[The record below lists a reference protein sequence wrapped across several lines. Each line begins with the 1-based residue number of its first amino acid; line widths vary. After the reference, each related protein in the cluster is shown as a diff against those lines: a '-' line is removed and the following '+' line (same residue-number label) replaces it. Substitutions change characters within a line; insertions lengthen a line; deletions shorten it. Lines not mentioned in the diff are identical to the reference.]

1 MPDNFSKKTVY
12 RIKQINNTIELLK
25 NEYDEMN
32 WEVRREPISELVYT
46 ILSQHTSD
54 VNSIRAFDN
63 LIEKF
68 KSFEEVKNASI
79 REIETV
85 IYRGGLSNI
94 KALRI
99 KEVLRIIYED
109 IGSFDLSFLSEMNIN
124 EAKSWLKSLP
134 GIGPKTA
141 AIVLCFSFGMP
152 VMPVD
157 THIFRLSRRLGFISN
172 KTNADDAHEILENM
186 ILPEKIFSFH
196 MNLIKHG
203 REICLARRPKCG
215 LCVLSTICPSK
226 Q

>member
-1 MPDNFSKKTVY
+1 MGLFVWKF
-12 RIKQINNTIELLK
+12 
-25 NEYDEMN
+25 DEMN

-68 KSFEEVKNASI
+68 KSFEVMKNASI
-79 REIETV
+79 REIENA

-99 KEVLRIIYED
+99 KEVLRIIYQD
-109 IGSFDLSFLSEMNIN
+109 IGSFDLSFLSEMNIS

-172 KTNADDAHEILENM
+172 KTNADDAHEILEKM

-203 REICLARRPKCG
+203 REVCHARRPKCG
-215 LCVLSTICPSK
+215 SCVLSTICPSK

>member
-1 MPDNFSKKTVY
+1 LPDNFSKKTVY